1 MHHIRP
7 GRAYAGS
14 FFYVVAAF
22 SSLCGG
28 GGVLSVF
35 APSFFCA
42 FFGGGVLSVFAFFYA
57 FFCAVF
63 PQWMVTE
70 TRTPILYPSRPAMVV
85 P

>member
-1 MHHIRP
+1 MDQHR
-7 GRAYAGS
+7 RAGGDGGS
-14 FFYVVAAF
+14 FYAADAFFFFF

-28 GGVLSVF
+28 
-35 APSFFCA
+35 A
-42 FFGGGVLSVFAFFYA
+42 VLSVFAFFYA

-63 PQWMVTE
+63 PQWTGTE

>member
-1 MHHIRP
+1 MDQHR
-7 GRAYAGS
+7 RAGGGS
-14 FFYVVAAF
+14 FYAADAFFFFF

-28 GGVLSVF
+28 
-35 APSFFCA
+35 A
-42 FFGGGVLSVFAFFYA
+42 VLSVFAFFYA

-70 TRTPILYPSRPAMVV
+70 TGMRTPILYPSRPAMVV